1 MHLAGIDHFILG
13 KELSCWLPEA
23 RTSLVDVQT
32 SCKLIFSTSGTN
44 ICSSS
49 KLNKKKKQVG
59 ETGEQS

>member
-32 SCKLIFSTSGTN
+32 VN
-44 ICSSS
+44 
-49 KLNKKKKQVG
+49 
-59 ETGEQS
+59 